1 MTINIKFL
9 ERNKTNNNTEKLLML
24 ARYLDN
30 QELIKALVGFI
41 ALQNYSNFEALENIQ
56 NKIKE
61 DIIALVKKEV
71 ENFNEVIN
79 WINN

>member
-1 MTINIKFL
+1 MTINIKLL
-9 ERNKTNNNTEKLLML
+9 ERNKTNNNAENLLLL
-24 ARYLDN
+24 ARYFDD

-61 DIIALVKKEV
+61 DIITLVKKEV
-71 ENFNEVIN
+71 ENFDEVIN

>member
-1 MTINIKFL
+1 MTINIKLL
-9 ERNKTNNNTEKLLML
+9 ERNKTNNNAEKLLVL

-30 QELIKALVGFI
+30 QELIKALIGFI
-41 ALQNYSNFEALENIQ
+41 ALQNYSNFEGLENIQ

-61 DIIALVKKEV
+61 DIITLVKKEV